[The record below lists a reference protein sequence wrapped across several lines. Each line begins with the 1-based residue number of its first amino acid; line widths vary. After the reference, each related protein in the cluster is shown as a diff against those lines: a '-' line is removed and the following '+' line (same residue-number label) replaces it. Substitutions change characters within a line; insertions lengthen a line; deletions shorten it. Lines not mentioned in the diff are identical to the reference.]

1 MTIGGCGPTERR
13 ESEKRIRSETDRNGH
28 ESKKDIDHGPTLD
41 LVDIGF
47 PETIALNA
55 LRTMATV
62 FLLWSHGSVFC
73 AAERMITPNSSMEAA
88 LRRSSLDTGGGIG
101 LLVERKKCWLRFAFV
116 AECTGMFEMGP
127 ALDW

>member
-1 MTIGGCGPTERR
+1 M
-13 ESEKRIRSETDRNGH
+13 
-28 ESKKDIDHGPTLD
+28 
-41 LVDIGF
+41 VDIGF

-62 FLLWSHGSVFC
+62 FLLWSQDSTFC
-73 AAERMITPNSSMEAA
+73 AVERMIIPNSSMEAA

-101 LLVERKKCWLRFAFV
+101 LLVERKKFWLRLAFV
-116 AECTGMFEMGP
+116 AVCTGMFEMGP

>member
-1 MTIGGCGPTERR
+1 MRR
-13 ESEKRIRSETDRNGH
+13 LKRTWEQDRH
-28 ESKKDIDHGPTLD
+28 RDHGPTLD

-62 FLLWSHGSVFC
+62 FLLWSQDSAFC
-73 AAERMITPNSSMEAA
+73 AAERMIIPNSSMEAA

-101 LLVERKKCWLRFAFV
+101 LLVERKKCWLRLAFV
-116 AECTGMFEMGP
+116 AEWTGMFEMGP